1 MAQQQ
6 QQQQQEDENGFPY
19 IHPNESNR
27 SLHRLNTAANNN
39 QDDDRRAAA
48 NMVSAVSVQQQQHPQ
63 QQQQP
68 QTSPQQQR
76 NRPPVDRPQ
85 TSPSLRPAS
94 PFLELSTLPVAY
106 QQQGFSRRNPDL
118 LNNNTAHASP
128 SFSPMMRPQEPTAL
142 PSGSRNNCD
151 GDNVQRAAT
160 SYHTKNSPLPRPLHL
175 RRPIVTDMSITP
187 SSKVVATIGRG
198 VPVVVQNDDTNS
210 PIEPPVVII
219 GKSPVLMALGLGTSM
234 LAHSQ
239 SSASAASPKATPPA
253 KSTARRESTRRQAG
267 TTQTPQSQASTE
279 AQTQI
284 QQQKTPHHQG
294 AIQFPVPI
302 SEEQDMVDE
311 SDENPFM
318 SKEEF
323 CRPAPQAI
331 LPEGFKHAQFT
342 LPLLP
347 PPPQSKKAV
356 NDDSSDDEVTGL
368 DTGQLVLEPYLTP
381 AELAAHIP
389 FPVPAVAPKYT
400 RDPAAPSDGQ
410 TVAQNITPP
419 TRPLRRATDAADQ
432 LYQSQSKFQEQERQA
447 LPSIHPLTPSANAPW
462 SPSHPPIHRSSS
474 PLPSPTPSSL
484 SNKSS
489 STNSTR
495 VKPPPPT
502 LPPPRRSRS
511 NSLSQ
516 AGSERSMSPAP
527 SLSYTSSNIST
538 GPSIISSQPETIV
551 TDVSS
556 FVSLGDTPTTT
567 ASMFCTSPTFLPVL
581 SPTSP
586 ATPGRTFSVSTV
598 GSPATPRLPPGQS
611 PLIEEG
617 DVYSW
622 MEGKFDNDSNDDGDN
637 KVVVHQVKKIRVP
650 EAVGGGTRLSRFNFD
665 I

>member
-1 MAQQQ
+1 
-6 QQQQQEDENGFPY
+6 
-19 IHPNESNR
+19 
-27 SLHRLNTAANNN
+27 
-39 QDDDRRAAA
+39 
-48 NMVSAVSVQQQQHPQ
+48 
-63 QQQQP
+63 
-68 QTSPQQQR
+68 
-76 NRPPVDRPQ
+76 
-85 TSPSLRPAS
+85 
-94 PFLELSTLPVAY
+94 
-106 QQQGFSRRNPDL
+106 
-118 LNNNTAHASP
+118 HASP
-128 SFSPMMRPQEPTAL
+128 SSSPMMRPQEPTTL
-142 PSGSRNNCD
+142 PPGSRNDGD

-175 RRPIVTDMSITP
+175 RRPIVTDTSITP

-253 KSTARRESTRRQAG
+253 KSTARRESIR
-267 TTQTPQSQASTE
+267 
-279 AQTQI
+279 
-284 QQQKTPHHQG
+284 
-294 AIQFPVPI
+294 AIQFPAPI
-302 SEEQDMVDE
+302 SEEQDIVDE

-323 CRPAPQAI
+323 RRPAPQAI

-347 PPPQSKKAV
+347 LPPQSKKAA
-356 NDDSSDDEVTGL
+356 NDDSSDDEVTEL
-368 DTGQLVLEPYLTP
+368 DTGRLVLEPYLTP

-389 FPVPAVAPKYT
+389 FPVPAVAPKTTGSSKHSSSYT
-400 RDPAAPSDGQ
+400 FSQRSLV
-410 TVAQNITPP
+410 TVA
-419 TRPLRRATDAADQ
+419 
-432 LYQSQSKFQEQERQA
+432 
-447 LPSIHPLTPSANAPW
+447 
-462 SPSHPPIHRSSS
+462 SSY
-474 PLPSPTPSSL
+474 PQKL
-484 SNKSS
+484 N
-489 STNSTR
+489 TNNTR

-502 LPPPRRSRS
+502 LPPPRGSRS
-511 NSLSQ
+511 NSSSQ
-516 AGSERSMSPAP
+516 AGSERGMSPAP

-538 GPSIISSQPETIV
+538 GLSIISSQPETIV

-586 ATPGRTFSVSTV
+586 TTPGRTFSVSTA
-598 GSPATPRLPPGQS
+598 GSPVTPRLPPWQS

-622 MEGKFDNDSNDDGDN
+622 MEGKFDNDSNDDDDD
-637 KVVVHQVKKIRVP
+637 KVVVHQVKKMRVP

-665 I
+665 T